1 MGEVEMKDAD
11 ANAAAFADTKKEKRK
26 DVAEAAKADEGL
38 LAMDV
43 EVAE

>member
-11 ANAAAFADTKKEKRK
+11 AAGNTDKEKRK
-26 DVAEAAKADEGL
+26 DVAEEAKADEGM

-43 EVAE
+43 DGVE